1 MPVDDNVDFLIDNWS
16 LLLIA
21 VASGGMLMWPAI
33 SRASGAGGLTPN
45 AAVLKINRE
54 KAIVIDVSEPEEFAQ
69 GHVAG
74 ARNLPFGQVEEKIA
88 DLAKNKA
95 VPVILTCPAG
105 ARANR
110 AQSLLRKL
118 GYEQAQALSGGTRA
132 WREANLPIEKA

>member
-1 MPVDDNVDFLIDNWS
+1 MVNFLIDNWS

-21 VASGGMLMWPAI
+21 AASGGMLLWPALA
-33 SRASGAGGLTPN
+33 RVGGAGGLTPT

-54 KAIVIDVSEPEEFAQ
+54 KAIVIDVSEPDEFAQ

-88 DLAKNKA
+88 ELARNKA
-95 VPVILTCPAG
+95 ASIILTCPAG
-105 ARANR
+105 ARAGR

-118 GYEQAQALSGGTRA
+118 GYEQAQVLAGGTRA